1 MGNTDNFVVYIPQ
14 DTFTENELIH
24 LIQKGTVPHN
34 AISWSAE
41 NGYTELTKSL
51 IALGASVNENM
62 NYPLELASRN
72 GHTEIVKMLLEAGAN
87 TCDSGNDEGYC
98 LRQAAYRGHT
108 SIVKLLLEAGAN
120 PMANNYKSLEL
131 ALLMK
136 HMDVVEILLDSIC
149 QKRTANVI

>member
-1 MGNTDNFVVYIPQ
+1 MGNTDNFVVSIPQ
-14 DTFTENELIH
+14 DTFTEKELIH
-24 LIQKGTVPHN
+24 SIQNGTVPHN

-41 NGYTELTKSL
+41 NGYAELTKSL
-51 IALGASVNENM
+51 ISLGAPINENR

-72 GHTEIVKMLLEAGAN
+72 GHTKIVKILLEAGAN
-87 TCDSGNDEGYC
+87 TRDSSPDEGYC
-98 LRQAAYRGHT
+98 LRLAAYRGHT

-131 ALLMK
+131 ALRMQ

-149 QKRTANVI
+149 QKRTTNVI